1 MLRRG
6 LRSIDASPLATQDNS
21 AANSVGPSLNP
32 SRSISRVGS
41 FSGKDQLPE
50 DAARFLQEGDSTGS
64 GNSQA
69 AGGTRASG
77 DAAPAENRALP
88 RRWSL
93 ARQAMG
99 SQGVLNRSP
108 STLDGAPGVESDA
121 QALSR
126 SPSVRDGG
134 SGIAREGSVSKGF
147 GQGLAREGSFSKT
160 GSFAFSRRGSLLS
173 QGSFARD
180 PAHDGQGSQISAA
193 SQHLDGVPGL
203 ASPSVAPASPLKPAL
218 QAGREE
224 APAAPVV
231 ATGARREYL
240 LDTFDGH
247 ADAVHTM
254 IEEDGWKTFGFDS
267 QEHAGSKR
275 KGILDRIKGVWEDF
289 LVPPEMRPQYEKEMQ
304 EMAEEAR
311 KERELARLKEDA
323 KWLKQM
329 KKSEVEEE
337 EDRQRRL
344 EEMKRKLGAAKG
356 TSIRLPPRAEAR
368 DGRGLPPAVNLD
380 YQQDHGEAY
389 RGARLSGARHGE
401 GRQVRLRA
409 PHGASLL
416 SLDTLPKVNDW
427 QPLIHCQ
434 KSTTGSP

>member
-193 SQHLDGVPGL
+193 DRK
-203 ASPSVAPASPLKPAL
+203 SV
-218 QAGREE
+218 
-224 APAAPVV
+224 V
-231 ATGARREYL
+231 
-240 LDTFDGH
+240 
-247 ADAVHTM
+247 
-254 IEEDGWKTFGFDS
+254 
-267 QEHAGSKR
+267 
-275 KGILDRIKGVWEDF
+275 
-289 LVPPEMRPQYEKEMQ
+289 
-304 EMAEEAR
+304 
-311 KERELARLKEDA
+311 
-323 KWLKQM
+323 
-329 KKSEVEEE
+329 
-337 EDRQRRL
+337 
-344 EEMKRKLGAAKG
+344 
-356 TSIRLPPRAEAR
+356 
-368 DGRGLPPAVNLD
+368 
-380 YQQDHGEAY
+380 
-389 RGARLSGARHGE
+389 
-401 GRQVRLRA
+401 
-409 PHGASLL
+409 
-416 SLDTLPKVNDW
+416 
-427 QPLIHCQ
+427 
-434 KSTTGSP
+434 

>member
-1 MLRRG
+1 
-6 LRSIDASPLATQDNS
+6 
-21 AANSVGPSLNP
+21 
-32 SRSISRVGS
+32 
-41 FSGKDQLPE
+41 
-50 DAARFLQEGDSTGS
+50 
-64 GNSQA
+64 
-69 AGGTRASG
+69 
-77 DAAPAENRALP
+77 
-88 RRWSL
+88 
-93 ARQAMG
+93 
-99 SQGVLNRSP
+99 
-108 STLDGAPGVESDA
+108 
-121 QALSR
+121 
-126 SPSVRDGG
+126 
-134 SGIAREGSVSKGF
+134 
-147 GQGLAREGSFSKT
+147 
-160 GSFAFSRRGSLLS
+160 
-173 QGSFARD
+173 
-180 PAHDGQGSQISAA
+180 
-193 SQHLDGVPGL
+193 
-203 ASPSVAPASPLKPAL
+203 
-218 QAGREE
+218 
-224 APAAPVV
+224 
-231 ATGARREYL
+231 
-240 LDTFDGH
+240 
-247 ADAVHTM
+247 
-254 IEEDGWKTFGFDS
+254 
-267 QEHAGSKR
+267 
-275 KGILDRIKGVWEDF
+275 
-289 LVPPEMRPQYEKEMQ
+289 PQYEKEMQ